1 MTTRQ
6 AFWFNVRFFAGMW
19 RPELWRN
26 YPKSTTIV
34 DTHTRGVGK

>member
-6 AFWFNVRFFAGMW
+6 AFWFNVRFFAGFW

-26 YPKSTTIV
+26 YPKTDHPLTL
-34 DTHTRGVGK
+34 TPQETR